1 MILITKYWGGN
12 EDEEEKVI
20 SALIIGILAI
30 VGTLYIQ
37 YSQNNQPNNISR
49 NSKQVYRVSGI
60 MNNSK

>member
-1 MILITKYWGGN
+1 MKMKKK
-12 EDEEEKVI
+12 KVI